1 MPQSAY
7 ENWVT
12 SKEILF
18 KTSISRA
25 TLNNYIQAG
34 IIPKPV
40 VKKPDGTQKKI
51 KRIGYFPKTVFE
63 RIRIIKSLKRE
74 GNSMNEIAKTLKDMP
89 LTDES
94 VESIC
99 RRHTDQ
105 NSIKKDKISELERP
119 NEFNRISDEV
129 LKVTLKDINFPAYL
143 INRNFEV
150 EWVNSEA
157 EDRIFKQD
165 IRIID
170 ESEWLST

>member
-74 GNSMNEIAKTLKDMP
+74 GNSMNEIAKTLNDMP
-89 LTDES
+89 LTD
-94 VESIC
+94 
-99 RRHTDQ
+99 
-105 NSIKKDKISELERP
+105 
-119 NEFNRISDEV
+119 
-129 LKVTLKDINFPAYL
+129 
-143 INRNFEV
+143 
-150 EWVNSEA
+150 
-157 EDRIFKQD
+157 
-165 IRIID
+165 
-170 ESEWLST
+170 